1 MVQLNNQFKI
11 IHLCLITFLELLF
24 IFNNHQVMAMGN
36 KHSNNNE
43 ISNDE
48 EYSLYIQTELAI
60 QNELTNFKLDNEKKQ
75 ELLYK
80 HSCIAKEIKKYN
92 KRKNNNQL
100 PIDRQD
106 QPESSQQNIN
116 LSTEDDSC
124 LSDEIQYINLPKY
137 DSNKNAFD
145 CPESSKKDLKNKGD
159 LINV

>member
-1 MVQLNNQFKI
+1 MVKLQNRFKI
-11 IHLCLITFLELLF
+11 FFIYFITFIGLFF
-24 IFNNHQVMAMGN
+24 IFKNHQVMAMGN

-48 EYSLYIQTELAI
+48 EYSLYMQAELAI

-100 PIDRQD
+100 PIARQD

-116 LSTEDDSC
+116 PSTEDDSY
-124 LSDEIQYINLPKY
+124 LSDEIKYINLSKY
-137 DSNKNAFD
+137 DSNKNDFD
-145 CPESSKKDLKNKGD
+145 CPESSKKDLKNKG
-159 LINV
+159 IVQ